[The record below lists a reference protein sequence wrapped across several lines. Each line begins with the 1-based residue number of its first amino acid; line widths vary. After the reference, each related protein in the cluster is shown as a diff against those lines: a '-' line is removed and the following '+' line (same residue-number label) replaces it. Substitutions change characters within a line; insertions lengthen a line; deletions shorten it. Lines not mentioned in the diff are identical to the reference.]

1 MRFEKFAD
9 YGLLPPITEAV
20 PDGSAE
26 FIFLWVI
33 TACSLIGIVYAL
45 MYGRRTKSLLPLMCM
60 IGGGLTIC
68 IEPLIDSHLQVWW
81 PIHRQPDV
89 FSVWGRD
96 MPIMLLPIL
105 VWYFGVGILLR
116 LHMLQKYGVKSPL
129 WLVYGIEVAM
139 AFALEPPAISLGLW
153 HYYGEQGLRFFGYP
167 IWWPFVGGA
176 CGCFAGTLLYKM
188 VPYLQGWRQLIGALL
203 VPMAVAAVYWG
214 VGWPMFFVLNLQPP
228 VWVVYVVSFATVG
241 LAFSVVWMCTIATG
255 GYEYHR
261 RLKRTENNGVAQT
274 T

>member
-1 MRFEKFAD
+1 M
-9 YGLLPPITEAV
+9 
-20 PDGSAE
+20 
-26 FIFLWVI
+26 I

-60 IGGGLTIC
+60 IG
-68 IEPLIDSHLQVWW
+68 
-81 PIHRQPDV
+81 
-89 FSVWGRD
+89 
-96 MPIMLLPIL
+96 
-105 VWYFGVGILLR
+105 VGILLR

-129 WLVYGIEVAM
+129 WLVYGVEVAM

-176 CGCFAGTLLYKM
+176 CGCFAGTLLDKM